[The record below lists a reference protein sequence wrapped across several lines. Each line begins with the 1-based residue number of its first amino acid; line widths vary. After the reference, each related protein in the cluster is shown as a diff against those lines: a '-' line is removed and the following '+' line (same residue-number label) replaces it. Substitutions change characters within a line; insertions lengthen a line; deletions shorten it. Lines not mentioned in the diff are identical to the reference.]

1 MSTKRVQRYR
11 GFYFEVTYLAKYPD
25 VEIYAERTEY
35 PALAFSETDVKRARE
50 RIEEYWK
57 SLEGSRRRK

>member
-1 MSTKRVQRYR
+1 MSTRRVQRYR

-35 PALAFSETDVKRARE
+35 PALAFFETDLKRARV
-50 RIEEYWK
+50 RIDSYWK
-57 SLEGSRRRK
+57 DKEGSKYGE